1 MIIIDTSVDLLL
13 SAQVVFSLT
22 HAALELVHLAFCL
35 DPFFQCL
42 FFLQLRFLSEQDL
55 AIFDLRGLLEG
66 HMDVDD
72 CASDLQLTEL
82 ARVDVEMISD

>member
-1 MIIIDTSVDLLL
+1 MIIIDTSVNLLL
-13 SAQVVFSLT
+13 SAQVVFSLA

-35 DPFFQCL
+35 DPFLQRL
-42 FFLQLRFLSEQDL
+42 LLLQLGFLSEQDL

-66 HMDVDD
+66 HVDVND

-82 ARVDVEMISD
+82 AWVNIEMISD